1 MQPPVAGRTGK
12 APPPPVGPPGAGGG
26 AGAALDIAFVAVV
39 SGVDALAPAPTTAA
53 PHPTITT
60 NRPALARSATDLPT
74 FLITRTVG
82 AGRLM
87 RTTEARRLAELDAAG
102 NGFAIQ
108 GHLLGARRHWQQGA
122 WQRVE
127 SCRQIVKPDS

>member
-39 SGVDALAPAPTTAA
+39 SRVGALAPAPTTAA

-74 FLITRTVG
+74 FLITSTVG

-87 RTTEARRLAELDAAG
+87 RTTISTQACRARCAG
-102 NGFAIQ
+102 KGFAVQ
-108 GHLLGARRHWQQGA
+108 GHLLGARRHWQRGA
-122 WQRVE
+122 
-127 SCRQIVKPDS
+127 